1 MMELRPYQRAA
12 IDTLW
17 GFWGKGGGNP
27 LVEMA
32 TGTGKSVVIATL
44 VRELIE
50 TYPDMRVL
58 MLVHVKELVA
68 QNFQALVRTWPQAPA
83 GINSAGLGRRD
94 RFSQVLFASI
104 QSVQRDDCHSIGKR
118 DIVLVDEAH
127 LIPRAGDG
135 MYQKL
140 LGRLRDG
147 VPDMRIAGFTATP
160 YRLDSGRLD
169 RGEGRLFD
177 QIAYSYG
184 IGRGIDDGY
193 LSPLVSKATATALDT
208 RGVARRGGEFV
219 AGALEVAVDKDWIT
233 RAAVDEI
240 VTFGADRRSWLV
252 FCSGVRHAAHVA
264 EEIRSRGVSCAAVT
278 GETPSGERDR
288 LIAAFKAG
296 QIRCLTNAMV
306 LTTGFDAPGVD
317 LIAMLRPTLSTGLY
331 VQIVGR
337 GTRLADGKE
346 NCIAEGQRVLTDH
359 GLVPIERVTTA
370 MKVWD
375 GVEFVAHCGIVFRG
389 EREVMRYAGL
399 EATPDHRVWTEE
411 GWKTLGQCALE
422 QAAIAIT
429 GDGWTPVRTA
439 ESRFRRDRAEEA
451 GRQAASAGRMH
462 WLWRTLAQGIYE
474 LDEGLRR
481 LSFLLQPA
489 TGPKVAGDAGDFRKA
504 TLHEPQGLGFRSLWW
519 TRHPL
524 RVRLADRHGGLG
536 SGEPWPASGNGVGPD
551 RKRRTLCARQPSLSQ
566 PQTEPIEQARRAAD
580 TEVARIQSGAS
591 GSPIRGQHAE
601 AAAGGRHDAG
611 GDRRSLP
618 TAVGQTKRRVW
629 DILNAGPRHSFTVEG
644 LLVHNC
650 LVLDFA
656 GNVRRHGP
664 VDAVEPAAG
673 PKCGSDGETEVRAKE
688 CPACATLV
696 ALNARACPTCGHEWP
711 VRDKPKHEATADAE
725 TAIISRGA
733 PAWVA
738 VDQVRYFRHEKYG
751 SPPSMRVE
759 YLAGM
764 TVHREWVCLEHTGF
778 ARSKAETWWGR
789 AAGTAPP
796 RTTDEALSRLA
807 ELRAPVAIQVRP
819 SGKYFEVVG
828 RRYEQRER
836 AA

>member
-1 MMELRPYQRAA
+1 MIELRPYQRAA
-12 IDTLW
+12 IDALW
-17 GFWGKGGGNP
+17 DFWGRGGGNP

-58 MLVHVKELVA
+58 MLVHVRELVA

-193 LSPLVSKATATALDT
+193 LSQLVSKATATALDT

-252 FCSGVRHAAHVA
+252 FCSGVQHAAHVA

-306 LTTGFDAPGVD
+306 LTTGFDAPQVD
-317 LIAMLRPTLSTGLY
+317 LVAMLRPTLSTGLY

-346 NCIAEGQRVLTDH
+346 NCLI
-359 GLVPIERVTTA
+359 
-370 MKVWD
+370 
-375 GVEFVAHCGIVFRG
+375 
-389 EREVMRYAGL
+389 
-399 EATPDHRVWTEE
+399 
-411 GWKTLGQCALE
+411 
-422 QAAIAIT
+422 
-429 GDGWTPVRTA
+429 
-439 ESRFRRDRAEEA
+439 
-451 GRQAASAGRMH
+451 
-462 WLWRTLAQGIYE
+462 
-474 LDEGLRR
+474 
-481 LSFLLQPA
+481 
-489 TGPKVAGDAGDFRKA
+489 
-504 TLHEPQGLGFRSLWW
+504 
-519 TRHPL
+519 
-524 RVRLADRHGGLG
+524 
-536 SGEPWPASGNGVGPD
+536 
-551 RKRRTLCARQPSLSQ
+551 
-566 PQTEPIEQARRAAD
+566 
-580 TEVARIQSGAS
+580 
-591 GSPIRGQHAE
+591 
-601 AAAGGRHDAG
+601 
-611 GDRRSLP
+611 
-618 TAVGQTKRRVW
+618 
-629 DILNAGPRHSFTVEG
+629 
-644 LLVHNC
+644 
-650 LVLDFA
+650 LDFA

-664 VDAVEPAAG
+664 VDAVEPGAG
-673 PKCGSDGETEVRAKE
+673 PKGGEGDGEAEVRAKE
-688 CPACATLV
+688 CPECATLV

-711 VRDKPKHEATADAE
+711 VRDEPKHEATADAE

-738 VDQVRYFRHEKYG
+738 VDAVKYYRHEKYG

-764 TVHREWVCLEHTGF
+764 TVHREWVCFQHVGF
-778 ARSKAETWWGR
+778 ARSKAESWWIR
-789 AAGTAPP
+789 AIAGHGLMSPP

-807 ELRAPVAIQVRP
+807 ELRCPAAIQVRP